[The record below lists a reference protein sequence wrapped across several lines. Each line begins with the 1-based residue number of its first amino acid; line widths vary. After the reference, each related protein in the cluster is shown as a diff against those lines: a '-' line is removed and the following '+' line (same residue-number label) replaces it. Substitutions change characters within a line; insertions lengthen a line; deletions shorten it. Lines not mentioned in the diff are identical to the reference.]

1 MIKRWDKF
9 IKYTD
14 HGHVEIDNNI
24 IENAIRPLAL
34 GRKLSFAGHHD
45 AAINIGYYYT
55 IFGTCKALGVNPY
68 DYIVWYLS
76 KVPSLKTL
84 DIAQLAPDAFK
95 KSLNVNT

>member
-1 MIKRWDKF
+1 MSNSPSGKPGSHRVRIVTAASLFD
-9 IKYTD
+9 
-14 HGHVEIDNNI
+14 G
-24 IENAIRPLAL
+24 
-34 GRKLSFAGHHD
+34 HD

-95 KSLNVNT
+95 KSLDVNT